1 MEDGRVDLANILSH
15 FSERGIASVMVEGG
29 VKVIKSLLAAR
40 LVDYLV
46 ITIAPRFVGGEHE
59 VRVQTE
65 LLMGPHMESFHHA
78 KIGDDLVLWGEPAW
92 RS

>member
-1 MEDGRVDLANILSH
+1 MAEWISRISYRI
-15 FSERGIASVMVEGG
+15 SPKRGIGSVMVEGG
-29 VKVIKSLLAAR
+29 AKVIKSLLAAR

-65 LLMGPHMESFHHA
+65 LLMGPHMENFHHA
-78 KIGDDLVLWGEPAW
+78 KIGGDLVLWGEPAW